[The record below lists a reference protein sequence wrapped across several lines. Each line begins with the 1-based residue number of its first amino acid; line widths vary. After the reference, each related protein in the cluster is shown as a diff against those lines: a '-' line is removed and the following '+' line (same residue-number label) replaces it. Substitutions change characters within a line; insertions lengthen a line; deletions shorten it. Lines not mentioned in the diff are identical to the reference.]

1 MQYAGIILGVV
12 TFIMIGV
19 LHVAVVKIER
29 LWGSGLWPVFIVL
42 GLLFG
47 LSSLFVDDVLISALL
62 GVNGFL
68 FAWSGPELKKQKERV
83 ENATQH
89 WIPQ

>member
-1 MQYAGIILGVV
+1 MQFAGIILGVV
-12 TFIMIGV
+12 TFAMIGI

-29 LWGSGLWPVFIVL
+29 IWGSHLWSGFIVL

-47 LSSLFVDDVLISALL
+47 IASLLVDDVLVSALL

-83 ENATQH
+83 ELAGSH
-89 WIPQ
+89 

>member
-1 MQYAGIILGVV
+1 MQYAGIILGLV
-12 TFIMIGV
+12 TFVMIGF

-29 LWGSGLWPVFIVL
+29 LWGAHLWPGFVVL

-47 LSSLFVDDVLISALL
+47 VASLFVDNVLVSALL

-68 FAWSGPELKKQKERV
+68 FAWSGPELKKQKDRV
-83 ENATQH
+83 SGAH
-89 WIPQ
+89 PH

>member
-12 TFIMIGV
+12 TFAMIGV

-29 LWGSGLWPVFIVL
+29 IWGSQIWPLFIVL
-42 GLLFG
+42 GLTFG
-47 LSSLFVDDVLISALL
+47 VASLLVDDVLLSALL

-83 ENATQH
+83 EH
-89 WIPQ
+89 GGSH

>member
-1 MQYAGIILGVV
+1 MQFAGVMLGLI

-29 LWGSGLWPVFIVL
+29 IWGSQLWPAFVIL
-42 GLLFG
+42 GLLLG
-47 LSSLFVDDVLISALL
+47 LWSLFVDDVFISALL

-83 ENATQH
+83 EH
-89 WIPQ
+89 GYHS

>member
-1 MQYAGIILGVV
+1 MWSMQFAGIILGVV
-12 TFIMIGV
+12 TFVMIGV
-19 LHVAVVKIER
+19 LHIGVVKIER
-29 LWGSGLWPVFIVL
+29 LWGSKFWPGFIVL

-47 LSSLFVDDVLISALL
+47 IVSLLVDDVLISALL

-83 ENATQH
+83 EQGYH
-89 WIPQ
+89 S

>member
-12 TFIMIGV
+12 TFAMIGV
-19 LHVAVVKIER
+19 LHVAVVKIEQ

-47 LSSLFVDDVLISALL
+47 LGSLFVDDVLISCLL

-83 ENATQH
+83 QNAAH
-89 WIPQ
+89 

>member
-1 MQYAGIILGVV
+1 MQYAGVILGFI
-12 TFIMIGV
+12 TFIMIGF

-29 LWGSGLWPVFIVL
+29 LWGAQLWPGFVFL
-42 GLLFG
+42 GLIFG
-47 LSSLFVDDVLISALL
+47 VASLLVDDVLISALL

-83 ENATQH
+83 ERGYH
-89 WIPQ
+89 S

>member
-1 MQYAGIILGVV
+1 MQYAGVILGVV
-12 TFIMIGV
+12 TFIMIGF

-29 LWGSGLWPVFIVL
+29 IWGSNLWPGFVVL

-47 LSSLFVDDVLISALL
+47 IASLLVENVLVSALL

-83 ENATQH
+83 EQGH
-89 WIPQ
+89 HS

>member
-1 MQYAGIILGVV
+1 MQFAGVILGVV
-12 TFIMIGV
+12 TFLMIGF
-19 LHVAVVKIER
+19 LHIAVVKIER
-29 LWGSGLWPVFIVL
+29 LWGSHLWPGFLVL

-47 LSSLFVDDVLISALL
+47 VASLLVDNVLASALL

-83 ENATQH
+83 EQGYH
-89 WIPQ
+89 S